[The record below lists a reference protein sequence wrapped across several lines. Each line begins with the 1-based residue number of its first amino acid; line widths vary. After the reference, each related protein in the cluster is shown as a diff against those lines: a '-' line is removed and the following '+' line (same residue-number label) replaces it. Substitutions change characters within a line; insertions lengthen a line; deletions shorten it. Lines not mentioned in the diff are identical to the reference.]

1 MRIIFILLLLIS
13 GIAHSQSWTPIAG
26 KQRFTNGLG
35 IPTKDTTTGTIADS
49 SQIIIRSA
57 DSSIWFKYKSV
68 WQKLGGSGGTVK
80 SVKLTTPTGLT
91 TTGSPITDTG
101 TLAITYTSGYS
112 LPTTASQSLWDAAYT
127 NRITTANAPL
137 SITSNTIKID
147 TSTRFTGV
155 ATLGKAYNDSLVL
168 AAAIAAKGSGTV
180 TSVATGL
187 GLSGGTITT
196 TGTILVDTSSTSIL
210 SRQRASATYAP
221 ISINGTVTSVARTNG
236 LGISASVANSTTT
249 PNITIAVDTSDASI
263 LSRQRASATYLTS
276 STAAA
281 TYLPL
286 TGGTLSSRLTGTSLI
301 LNKDSLPTVTGKTWG
316 LVVDTAN
323 SNRISRQIL
332 PTATGTVTSITLGR
346 GITGSSPIT
355 TTGTI
360 GLDTSK
366 GYTWTGLNVIKDS
379 IYIPKIVGGTGI
391 NSGIDFYSSSNP
403 ASVNAND
410 FNFYGWDGGG
420 NRARKAYL
428 QSTGGVSG
436 SGVFHCNTITSISSS
451 ISLESMSGS
460 VQFAPT
466 GIFCGA
472 VSYTSSIPTL
482 SITNGGGNAGKIC
495 VGGNPAAS
503 TAMLEM
509 QSTTKG
515 LLPPRM
521 TTTQK
526 NAISSPA
533 EGLIVY
539 DLTLHKLSIYT
550 GSVWETITSL

>member
-1 MRIIFILLLLIS
+1 MRFIFILLLLIS
-13 GIAHSQSWTPIAG
+13 GVAHSQSWTPIAG

-35 IPTKDTTTGTIADS
+35 LPTKDTTMGDISDS
-49 SQIIIRSA
+49 SQIILRRA
-57 DSSIWFKYKSV
+57 DSSLWFKYKSV

-101 TLAITYTSGYS
+101 TIAITYSSGYS
-112 LPTTASQSLWDAAYT
+112 LPTTASQALWDAAYT

-147 TSTRFTGV
+147 TTTRFTGV

-168 AAAIAAKGSGTV
+168 ATAIAAKGNGSV

-196 TGTILVDTSSTSIL
+196 TGTLLVDTSSTSIL
-210 SRQRASATYAP
+210 SRQRAAATYAP

-263 LSRQRASATYLTS
+263 LTRQRASATYLTS

-323 SNRISRQIL
+323 SNRISRQQVQSVL
-332 PTATGTVTSITLGR
+332 NGTGLVYSTSGTITYVKS
-346 GITGSSPIT
+346 IDSAFKAY
-355 TTGTI
+355 TGTI
-360 GLDTSK
+360 NFTASSAPSGTTNNQYCWSQRGTVVTLCLK
-366 GYTWTGLNVIKDS
+366 LN
-379 IYIPKIVGGTGI
+379 Y
-391 NSGIDFYSSSNP
+391 
-403 ASVNAND
+403 AN
-410 FNFYGWDGGG
+410 
-420 NRARKAYL
+420 
-428 QSTGGVSG
+428 TG
-436 SGVFHCNTITSISSS
+436 SGVTQVLLDIPSDMPVPRSMTGYTANDNEIWYMGNANTSN
-451 ISLESMSGS
+451 
-460 VQFAPT
+460 
-466 GIFCGA
+466 
-472 VSYTSSIPTL
+472 TL
-482 SITNGGGNAGKIC
+482 SGVNNVLCYIVRGTATATRAQKIQLNHTSNT
-495 VGGNPAAS
+495 VS
-503 TAMLEM
+503 KYTIML
-509 QSTTKG
+509 TYFTD
-515 LLPPRM
+515 
-521 TTTQK
+521 
-526 NAISSPA
+526 N
-533 EGLIVY
+533 
-539 DLTLHKLSIYT
+539 
-550 GSVWETITSL
+550 